1 MIEELK
7 DRDGVGLIYGNVGSN
22 DKYLINKLRSY
33 NISLEKIDSY
43 LKKLSTDNTMDT
55 NRMALNNL
63 VSYLQFS
70 SLDSL

>member
-1 MIEELK
+1 MEELK
-7 DRDGVGLIYGNVGSN
+7 DRDGAGLIYGNVGSN

-33 NISLEKIDSY
+33 NISLDKIDGY
-43 LKKLSTDNTMDT
+43 LKKLSSDNSMDS

-70 SLDSL
+70 GQDSM